1 MRIFLTN
8 KLPTEKPVFNSGPEP
23 EPKLVPVKNKATYL
37 MRSTY
42 IIVMCI
48 FLTNKPP
55 TEKATADNRE
65 PELMPVDDKAPT
77 SSAVRI
83 SSLCGYSQQAPNR
96 EAEGGQ
102 P

>member
-1 MRIFLTN
+1 MCIFLTN

-23 EPKLVPVKNKATYL
+23 EPELVPVKNKATYL

-42 IIVMCI
+42 IIVMHI

-65 PELMPVDDKAPT
+65 PEPTPVDDKAPHLKRSTYIIVMQIFLT
-77 SSAVRI
+77 SS
-83 SSLCGYSQQAPNR
+83 QQR
-96 EAEGGQ
+96 S
-102 P
+102 